1 MKMLFRLPL
10 FISIICTICVDL
22 SFGELRESH
31 LYRSYE
37 LIDGRTTAC
46 PGVLRLRKNS
56 TNSDTT
62 ERGSISSSSIIVD
75 DYICRG
81 PGSKKIRHR
90 NSLLRDGV
98 QLPSLVR
105 NKYAR
110 FIVGV
115 ESATRKCG
123 DWAFNASTV
132 SWFVTST
139 RPYQDT
145 VTGIKIYPNRL
156 RLFYTHFVTLC
167 MYESSLSS
175 IEQEDIAQIDSL
187 WRSLLCEYQHLGKK

>member
-1 MKMLFRLPL
+1 MFYSFALFVL
-10 FISIICTICVDL
+10 IIYTICVDE
-22 SFGELRESH
+22 SVCELRESH

-37 LIDGRTTAC
+37 LIDGRRTAC
-46 PGVLRLRKNS
+46 PGVVKFHKNTTS
-56 TNSDTT
+56 TETVGNS
-62 ERGSISSSSIIVD
+62 SISAVSILVD

-81 PGSKKIRHR
+81 PGYKKIRHR
-90 NSLLRDGV
+90 DLLLRDGV
-98 QLPSLVR
+98 RLPSLVR
-105 NKYAR
+105 NPYAR

-145 VTGIKIYPNRL
+145 VTGIKVYPNRI
-156 RLFYTHFVTLC
+156 RLVYTHFVTLC

-175 IEQEDIAQIDSL
+175 AEQEHIARIEGL
-187 WRSLLCEYQHLGKK
+187 